1 MKEDYKKWHSPTL
14 GKEFEMVVYGHY
26 GTPVIVFPTTMGR
39 FFESRDFKLIES
51 ARHLI
56 EEGKVKIY
64 CVDSVDKLSWYNKRV
79 HPAERVRNHIWYD
92 KFIADEVINGI
103 RHAYGIHK
111 VVVAGASFGG
121 YHAANFAFRHPDMVS
136 HLISMSGSFDIRS
149 FLDGH
154 YDDNV
159 YFNNPVDYLKGN
171 NNSELWNLKITLGFG
186 EWDICKDANL
196 VLSRILNDKGMSH
209 WLDEHRWAE
218 HDWPLWRRMF
228 PHYLSSL

>member
-1 MKEDYKKWHSPTL
+1 VKEDYKKWYSPTL
-14 GKEFEMVVYGHY
+14 GQDFEMLVYGHY

-39 FFESRDFKLIES
+39 YFESRDFNLIES

-56 EEGKVKIY
+56 DAGKVKIY
-64 CVDSVDKLSWYNKRV
+64 CVDSVDKQSWYNKRI
-79 HPAERVRNHIWYD
+79 HPADRVKNHLWYD
-92 KFIADEVINGI
+92 QFIADEVINGI
-103 RHAYGIHK
+103 RHAYGIQK

-171 NNSELWNLKITLGFG
+171 NNPELWKLKITLGFG
-186 EWDICKDANL
+186 EWDICKDANM
-196 VLSRILNDKGMSH
+196 VLSHILNEKEMSH
-209 WLDEHRWAE
+209 WLDEHKWAE

-228 PHYLSSL
+228 PHYLSLV